1 MTNAFTA
8 KPDVSWLKKAE
19 LARRNSVNSSKA
31 LNNPTANQRQWLAK
45 VVERSE
51 AIQADHHLGAGEAA
65 GHGSVARRQR
75 STKKS
80 LAPIPASGLQIIQ
93 MRL

>member
-31 LNNPTANQRQWLAK
+31 INNPTAKQRQWLAN
-45 VVERSE
+45 
-51 AIQADHHLGAGEAA
+51 APG
-65 GHGSVARRQR
+65 
-75 STKKS
+75 KK
-80 LAPIPASGLQIIQ
+80 
-93 MRL
+93 